1 MRLLATIRLSFRA
14 LRRNKLRTLLTML
27 GIIIGVGSV
36 ITAVSITTGARV
48 QVEEKV
54 ASLGQNV
61 VSVFSGSFTT
71 GGSRGGWGSAPTLT
85 LEDAEAIRKE
95 VPDAVAVSPEVRDRM
110 QVQANGLNWRP
121 GINGEGPD
129 YLQIR
134 SWNLA
139 DGVMFTDQD
148 VRSLAKVAVIGKT
161 VADQL
166 FPNMDPIGQTLRV
179 REIPFKIVGVLV
191 SASRA

>member
-1 MRLLATIRLSFRA
+1 MLDVPPILAMRLLATIRLALRA
-14 LRRNKLRTLLTML
+14 LRRNKLRTALTML

-95 VPDAVAVSPEVRDRM
+95 VPDVVAVSPEVRDRM

-121 GINGEGPD
+121 GINGESPE
-129 YLQIR
+129 YPQIR

-139 DGVMFTDQD
+139 DGAMFTDQD

-166 FPNMDPIGQTLRV
+166 FPNMDPIG
-179 REIPFKIVGVLV
+179 
-191 SASRA
+191 